1 MKMKWKA
8 IALVATICM
17 SMTATGC
24 GEKLIEIDPFDE
36 QYLTY
41 QFSGISGYTGRID
54 LDQSKAPNG
63 LTTMYNYECDSPLS
77 NGDIIK
83 LTVHPSEKWL
93 TEAGYKVNITEKEVT
108 VEGLEEIPDELP
120 EDAANSIIDALK
132 EYALTD
138 CQDAFPV
145 VGTEYDYSAWKIQ
158 SVGELQLIRGLYE
171 VTTNKTS
178 DDSPFANSDES
189 NESLSYLDQPTATF
203 KALFAIPYTCE
214 CVSEPMYGDSQVGD
228 LAEKQNY
235 VYVTISGF
243 SLLDGQVHYNDMY
256 EPFTDYSDTT
266 YSSAEAED
274 FDHYFDSLS
283 DKQHIA
289 SVEY

>member
-8 IALVATICM
+8 IALAATICM

-54 LDQSKAPNG
+54 LDQTKAPYG
-63 LTTMYNYECDSPLS
+63 LTTEYNYEGDLPLS
-77 NGDIIK
+77 NGDVIK

-120 EDAANSIIDALK
+120 EDAANSIMDALK
-132 EYALTD
+132 QFALDENQDRIPIEGSEYGIAPP
-138 CQDAFPV
+138 CK
-145 VGTEYDYSAWKIQ
+145 YQ
-158 SVGELQLIRGLYE
+158 SVGEPILSRGLYE
-171 VTTNKTS
+171 VTTQRAA
-178 DDSPFANSDES
+178 DDSPFSNNDEDDAA
-189 NESLSYLDQPTATF
+189 LSYLDEPTATF
-203 KALFAIPYTCE
+203 KTLWEIPYSVVCLE
-214 CVSEPMYGDSQVGD
+214 DSPLGDANAGD
-228 LAEKQNY
+228 VYDGKVYIYAE
-235 VYVTISGF
+235 IAGF
-243 SLLDGQVHYNDMY
+243 TLIDGTVRYSDIH
-256 EPFTDYSDTT
+256 EPFELFSDETDEFLD
-266 YSSAEAED
+266 D
-274 FDHYFDSLS
+274 NFDSLS